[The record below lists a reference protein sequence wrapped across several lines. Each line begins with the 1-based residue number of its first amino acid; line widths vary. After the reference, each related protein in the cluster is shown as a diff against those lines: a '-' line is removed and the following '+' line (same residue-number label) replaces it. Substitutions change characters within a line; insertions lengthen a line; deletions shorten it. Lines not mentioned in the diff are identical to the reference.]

1 MVSNR
6 TKAVLNDYKI
16 VVAIVAI
23 IVVMVIRTTYFVS
36 FENIINIF
44 TKIAIEG
51 VIVIGMTYLIILGE
65 IDLSVGETMAL
76 SCTLSIILQ
85 KYGVVPGVLG
95 GVLIGMLIGFLNGL
109 LVVRLKI
116 ASIAATLGMM
126 ILVNGIVFVITK
138 SLAPAGGNYSISG
151 QNEYFGLIAETRIL
165 GVPSMIIVFIILVIV
180 FNFLLKRTVFGRNIF
195 ATGGNLLASKY
206 ANIKVDRIRLS
217 AFVITGTLA
226 GVAGV
231 LLVSRYNIASGA
243 IGQNIPLFVITAV
256 LLGGVSLSGG
266 EGTVYKA
273 FWGLMLVAVI
283 DNALMLL
290 KVYSSVKFMIMGILL
305 IVMLILDGIY
315 INKAK
320 YQ

>member
-1 MVSNR
+1 MDSK

-16 VVAIVAI
+16 VFAI
-23 IVVMVIRTTYFVS
+23 IVIVIAMVIRTTYFIS

-44 TKIAIEG
+44 TKISIEG

-76 SCTLSIILQ
+76 SCTMSIILQ
-85 KYGVVPGVLG
+85 KYGVVPGVVG
-95 GVLIGMLIGFLNGL
+95 GILVGMVIGFINGF
-109 LVVRLKI
+109 LVVRMKV
-116 ASIAATLGMM
+116 ASIASTLGMM

-138 SLAPAGGNYSISG
+138 SLASAGGNYSISG
-151 QNEYFGLIAETRIL
+151 KNEFFAFIAETRVL
-165 GVPSMIIVFIILVIV
+165 GVPTMILLFILLVFI
-180 FNFLLKRTVFGRNIF
+180 FNFILKKTVYGRNVF
-195 ATGGNLLASKY
+195 ATGGNLIASKY
-206 ANIKVDRIRLS
+206 ANIKVDWIRMS
-217 AFVITGTLA
+217 AFIITGTLA

-231 LLVSRYNIASGA
+231 LLVSRYNIASAA
-243 IGQNIPLFVITAV
+243 IGQSIPLFVITAV

-266 EGTVYKA
+266 EGTVFKA

-283 DNALMLL
+283 DNALMIL

-315 INKAK
+315 INRAK
-320 YQ
+320 YE

>member
-1 MVSNR
+1 
-6 TKAVLNDYKI
+6 
-16 VVAIVAI
+16 
-23 IVVMVIRTTYFVS
+23 
-36 FENIINIF
+36 
-44 TKIAIEG
+44 
-51 VIVIGMTYLIILGE
+51 MTYLIILGE

-76 SCTLSIILQ
+76 SCALSIILQ
-85 KYGVVPGVLG
+85 KYGVVTGAAAG
-95 GVLIGMLIGFLNGL
+95 ILIGSVIGLINGL

-116 ASIAATLGMM
+116 ASIAVTLGMM

-151 QNEYFGLIAETRIL
+151 TNPNFSLIADTRVL
-165 GVPSMIIVFIILVIV
+165 GVPTMILLFIVLVFV
-180 FNFLLKRTVFGRNIF
+180 FNFVLKRSVYGRNIF
-195 ATGGNLLASKY
+195 ATGGNTLASRY
-206 ANIKVDRIRLS
+206 ANIRVDTIRLS

-231 LLVSRYNIASGA
+231 LLVARYNIASSA
-243 IGQNIPLFVITAV
+243 IGQSIPLFVITAV

-266 EGTVYKA
+266 EGSVFKA
-273 FWGLMLVAVI
+273 FWGLMLIAVI

-305 IVMLILDGIY
+305 IVMLVLDGIY
-315 INKAK
+315 INRAR